1 MEGCG
6 SGKGGVAALLVREKL
21 QVPKSFSVC
30 VLEEQRCEKEG
41 SGRKIPRIFFEQF
54 AEKTDYQLSGYSTA
68 QPELQERLFPPFGKS

>member
-41 SGRKIPRIFFEQF
+41 SGRKI
-54 AEKTDYQLSGYSTA
+54 T
-68 QPELQERLFPPFGKS
+68 

>member
-6 SGKGGVAALLVREKL
+6 SGKGGVAALVREKL

-41 SGRKIPRIFFEQF
+41 KLHKE
-54 AEKTDYQLSGYSTA
+54 
-68 QPELQERLFPPFGKS
+68 